1 MRNKIGQTTTKRG
14 GRYFPLTIW
23 IEGKWG
29 EDMRTHPEKYLSA
42 KVCTF
47 FFFFFDI
54 PNFSKREMLRYV
66 KEYISYMKRINI
78 NLILYVTYF
87 L

>member
-1 MRNKIGQTTTKRG
+1 MGRG
-14 GRYFPLTIW
+14 YENASREISECKGL
-23 IEGKWG
+23 
-29 EDMRTHPEKYLSA
+29 H
-42 KVCTF
+42 